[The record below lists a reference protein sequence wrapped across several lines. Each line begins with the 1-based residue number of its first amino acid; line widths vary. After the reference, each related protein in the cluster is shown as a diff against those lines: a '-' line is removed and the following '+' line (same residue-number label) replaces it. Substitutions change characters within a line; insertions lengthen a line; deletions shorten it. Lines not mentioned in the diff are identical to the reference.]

1 MYYISI
7 TPFKWSWAFT
17 IKDAQDRSLSAYK
30 SKNMRNNIPI
40 WLYTLKEQQDID
52 HRNWKLIR
60 DTILI
65 GKYHA
70 VPLYQT
76 GEWKIIK
83 VK

>member
-7 TPFKWSWAFT
+7 TPFKWSWAFN
-17 IKDAQDRSLSAYK
+17 IKDAQYRSLSAYK

-40 WLYTLKEQQDID
+40 WLYTLKQQQDIN
-52 HRNWKLIR
+52 HRNWKLNR

-83 VK
+83 IE